1 VHRLSENLETTW
13 VELYLPGTEP
23 LLVPFYLSRSL
34 HTLTEK
40 LGKEFTGNTA
50 HTLKVNFKV
59 ENMHKDV
66 ICHVIHKKFNRG
78 LMKKW

>member
-1 VHRLSENLETTW
+1 MHRLSESLETTW

-40 LGKEFTGNTA
+40 SGKEFTGNTA

-66 ICHVIHKKFNRG
+66 FAMLFIKNSIG
-78 LMKKW
+78 G